1 MSIILVT
8 GSAGLVG
15 SESVSFFSK
24 KKFKIIGID
33 NNFRKYFFGING
45 STLDRRNDLI
55 KKYNNYTHFDIDI
68 RNYIELEKIFKK
80 YKNNISCIIHSAAQP
95 SHDWSAKEPITDF
108 SINAFGT
115 INLLELTKKY
125 SRDAVF
131 IFTSTNKVYGDNPNK
146 IKLIEKK
153 NRYEVMNK
161 NFFNGVNETMSLDNS
176 IHSIFGVSKVS
187 ADLLVQ
193 EYGKN
198 FLLKTGVFRGGCI
211 TGSNQS
217 GAELHGFLNYLVR
230 ANINKVKYFIYGYKG
245 KQVRDNIHSLDLVNS
260 FWQFFKKPLYGE
272 VFNIGGGRV
281 NSCSILEAIE
291 IIEEITHI
299 KMKFSILKKFR
310 VGDHKWYISNN
321 SKFIKKYNNWNL
333 QLSLKDIIYEI
344 VSKNIFYKKRN

>member
-8 GSAGLVG
+8 GSSGLVG

-45 STLDRRNDLI
+45 STISRRNELI
-55 KKYNNYTHFDIDI
+55 KKYNNYTHYDIDI
-68 RNYIELEKIFKK
+68 RNYIRLEKIFKK

-95 SHDWSAKEPITDF
+95 SHDWSAKEPMTDF
-108 SINAFGT
+108 SINALGT

-146 IKLIEKK
+146 IKLIEKR
-153 NRYEVMNK
+153 NRYEVKNK
-161 NFFNGVNETMSLDNS
+161 SFFNGINETMSIDNS
-176 IHSIFGVSKVS
+176 IHSIFGVSKAS

-198 FLLKTGVFRGGCI
+198 FSLKTGVFRGGCI

-260 FWQFFKKPLYGE
+260 FWQFYKKPLHGE

-281 NSCSILEAIE
+281 NSCSVLEAIE
-291 IIEEITHI
+291 IIEEITRI
-299 KMKFSILKKFR
+299 KMKFSILTKSR

-321 SKFIKKYNNWNL
+321 SKFIKKYNNWHL
-333 QLSLKDIIYEI
+333 QLSLRDIIYEI
-344 VSKNIFYKKRN
+344 VNKNIFYKRRN